1 MCIIGMEMMQPDDAE
16 GEGWSATLR
25 AATFIKGITCT
36 EQCHRGEL
44 CHHVAIQTKLA
55 LNSLVACAR

>member
-1 MCIIGMEMMQPDDAE
+1 MCIIGMEKMQPDDAE

-25 AATFIKGITCT
+25 AATFIKGITC
-36 EQCHRGEL
+36 RGEL